1 MDFDYAVA
9 PATLLIAASAILW
22 LSIRHL
28 RALPSRT
35 SSKSVYALDLTIL
48 SGVNAVLL
56 GVGISSCVNAAM
68 MESFRVKNPEPG
80 ADYKVNGHRM
90 HLNCT
95 GAGSPTLV
103 LDAGLGWDSL
113 EWGGIQPVLAQSTQ
127 VCSYDR
133 AGFGLSEKQPGPR
146 DAVQIAGELHALLG
160 EAGVSGPLVL
170 MGHSIAGMYIR
181 AYASRYP
188 AQVAGLVFVDSST
201 PLQNR
206 DPRLSTAQGTGLPLW
221 ASVLMMRGA
230 SIAGYPRWKSGCVAG
245 SAGPN
250 AGFSPEAA
258 ALLGEDMCAVKYES
272 VQAEFDSFDASGE
285 ETVETGPYGDLPIL
299 VISQDTTRQFSGHS
313 PTARELEFAS
323 TWNGMQEKLKD
334 LSTRGRRII
343 AKGSS
348 HDVTLNRPDVIEREV
363 PRLIEEIR
371 GSGAAARQGAAV
383 VIE

>member
-68 MESFRVKNPEPG
+68 MESFRVKTPEPG

-133 AGFGLSEKQPGPR
+133 AGFGLSET
-146 DAVQIAGELHALLG
+146 I
-160 EAGVSGPLVL
+160 
-170 MGHSIAGMYIR
+170 
-181 AYASRYP
+181 RYP
-188 AQVAGLVFVDSST
+188 L
-201 PLQNR
+201 
-206 DPRLSTAQGTGLPLW
+206 
-221 ASVLMMRGA
+221 
-230 SIAGYPRWKSGCVAG
+230 
-245 SAGPN
+245 
-250 AGFSPEAA
+250 
-258 ALLGEDMCAVKYES
+258 
-272 VQAEFDSFDASGE
+272 
-285 ETVETGPYGDLPIL
+285 
-299 VISQDTTRQFSGHS
+299 
-313 PTARELEFAS
+313 
-323 TWNGMQEKLKD
+323 
-334 LSTRGRRII
+334 
-343 AKGSS
+343 
-348 HDVTLNRPDVIEREV
+348 
-363 PRLIEEIR
+363 
-371 GSGAAARQGAAV
+371 
-383 VIE
+383 